1 MVNRLILVIIMK
13 CTETQNYNVTGTNIV
28 LWVNYTLKTNK
39 HIERDQIR
47 ANQRLEVGAEGIG

>member
-1 MVNRLILVIIMK
+1 MK

-39 HIERDQIR
+39 HIERDQIH